1 MSSNFFGK
9 TSQKKM
15 IFDDAGLMKIQLISV
30 NRPFFYFH
38 IVFLKL
44 FWEVM

>member
-1 MSSNFFGK
+1 MYFQMKSNFYTK
-9 TSQKKM
+9 TSQIKM

-38 IVFLKL
+38 SVY
-44 FWEVM
+44 